1 MINDE
6 NDKLHVHGENNMAM
20 QPSK

>member
-6 NDKLHVHGENNMAM
+6 NDKKEFQLER
-20 QPSK
+20 QSPKRI